1 MKNKDKYDLRLLN
14 IKEYKGKTRLDFF
27 ITYVEI
33 KYFGTIIGEYQY
45 IDENGVKKFFE
56 WLEEDDGKEC
66 KPKILT
72 EKEEVKKLKEFENPV
87 LIASDENLNSIV
99 LAEFINEE
107 CSKIY
112 GKMITAIAK
121 KMYQAGYEHGQI
133 DYEEAEDEE

>member
-1 MKNKDKYDLRLLN
+1 MNELVS
-14 IKEYKGKTRLDFF
+14 I
-27 ITYVEI
+27 
-33 KYFGTIIGEYQY
+33 
-45 IDENGVKKFFE
+45 
-56 WLEEDDGKEC
+56 
-66 KPKILT
+66 
-72 EKEEVKKLKEFENPV
+72 EVKKLKEFENPV

-121 KMYQAGYEHGQI
+121 KMQQAGYEHGQI